1 MQVKTW
7 IKLLF
12 ILPGLLIIFFVVL
25 YPTIYLLYY
34 SFTDYSLDKPTINFI
49 GLGNYIK
56 LLQDAFFLNSL
67 YVALRFV
74 IMTIPVEFA
83 LGLVIALC
91 ITSIRNKKV
100 SEIYYPLS
108 VAPVM
113 LTPVVIG
120 MLWLILLN
128 PDYGLFNTI
137 LKSLK
142 IPPIA
147 FVSDPFWAPIA
158 VAIADVWSWTPFFII
173 ISTAGIYSIRREIV
187 EAAEIDGAY
196 GWLMVK
202 NIVLPMIKPL
212 LIFALIIRLIDAF
225 KIYDIIYIMTYG
237 GPGSSTEVISFRIWK
252 IAFLERSIGYAS
264 AWGVTLLLIM
274 IVLANILIY
283 SIRRVRM

>member
-7 IKLLF
+7 VKWSFL
-12 ILPGLLIIFFVVL
+12 LPGLLVIFFVVL

-34 SFTDYSLDKPTINFI
+34 SFTDYSLDKPIVNFT
-49 GLGNYIK
+49 GLDNYVK
-56 LLQDAFFLNSL
+56 LLQDSFFSNSL
-67 YVALRFV
+67 YVTFRFV

-83 LGLVIALC
+83 LGLLVALC
-91 ITSIRNKKV
+91 ITSIKSERI

-128 PDYGLFNTI
+128 PDYGLLNTI
-137 LKSLK
+137 LKSFR

-158 VAIADVWSWTPFFII
+158 VAIADIWQWTPFFII

-196 GWLMVK
+196 GWLMIR
-202 NIVLPMIKPL
+202 NIVLPIIKPL
-212 LIFALIIRLIDAF
+212 LIFALLIRLIDAF
-225 KIYDIIYIMTYG
+225 KIYDIIYTMTYG

-264 AWGVTLLLIM
+264 AWGVVLLLIM
-274 IVLANILIY
+274 ILLANILIY

>member
-7 IKLLF
+7 VKWSFL
-12 ILPGLLIIFFVVL
+12 LPGLLVIFFVVL

-34 SFTDYSLDKPTINFI
+34 SFTDYSLDKPIVNFT
-49 GLGNYIK
+49 GLDNYVK
-56 LLQDAFFLNSL
+56 LLQDSFFLNSL
-67 YVALRFV
+67 YVTFRFV

-83 LGLVIALC
+83 LGLLVALC
-91 ITSIRNKKV
+91 ITSIKSERI

-128 PDYGLFNTI
+128 PDYGLLNTI
-137 LKSLK
+137 LKSFR

-158 VAIADVWSWTPFFII
+158 VAIADIWQWTPFFII

-196 GWLMVK
+196 GWLMIR
-202 NIVLPMIKPL
+202 NIVLPIIKPL
-212 LIFALIIRLIDAF
+212 LIFALLIRLIDAF
-225 KIYDIIYIMTYG
+225 KIYDIIYTMTYG

-264 AWGVTLLLIM
+264 AWGVVLLLIM
-274 IVLANILIY
+274 ILLANILLY

>member
-7 IKLLF
+7 VKWSFL
-12 ILPGLLIIFFVVL
+12 LPGLLVIFFVVL

-34 SFTDYSLDKPTINFI
+34 SFTDYSLDKPIVNFT
-49 GLGNYIK
+49 GLDNYVK
-56 LLQDAFFLNSL
+56 LLQDSFFLNSL
-67 YVALRFV
+67 YVTFRFV

-83 LGLVIALC
+83 LGLLVALC
-91 ITSIRNKKV
+91 ITSIKSERI

-128 PDYGLFNTI
+128 PDYGLLNTI
-137 LKSLK
+137 LKSFR

-158 VAIADVWSWTPFFII
+158 VAIADIWQWTPFFII

-196 GWLMVK
+196 GWLMVR

-212 LIFALIIRLIDAF
+212 LIFALLIRLIDAF

-264 AWGVTLLLIM
+264 AWGVVLLLIM
-274 IVLANILIY
+274 ILLANILIY

>member
-7 IKLLF
+7 VKWSFL
-12 ILPGLLIIFFVVL
+12 LPGLLVIFFVVL

-34 SFTDYSLDKPTINFI
+34 SFTDYSLDKPIVNFT
-49 GLGNYIK
+49 GLDNYVK
-56 LLQDAFFLNSL
+56 LLQDSFFLNSL
-67 YVALRFV
+67 YVTFRFV

-83 LGLVIALC
+83 LGLLVALC
-91 ITSIRNKKV
+91 ITSIKSERI

-128 PDYGLFNTI
+128 PDYGLLNTI
-137 LKSLK
+137 LKSFR

-158 VAIADVWSWTPFFII
+158 VAIADIWQWTPFFII

-196 GWLMVK
+196 GWLMIR
-202 NIVLPMIKPL
+202 NIVLPIIKPL
-212 LIFALIIRLIDAF
+212 LIFALLIRLIDAF
-225 KIYDIIYIMTYG
+225 KIYDIIYTMTYG

-264 AWGVTLLLIM
+264 AWGVVLLLIM
-274 IVLANILIY
+274 ILLANILIY